1 MPDPNIDELNA
12 TTLFEIFP
20 KVVKDN
26 YFLGTPLLAYIRDH
40 CLVPFRGGSFMQNTF
55 LFQPMLGTAYQT
67 GDTFNIQ
74 KQQTL
79 AATRFDPKK
88 YEVSVPEFLEDIEI
102 TNRGPL
108 AVFSRVKS
116 DLQNAIMTLNAM
128 IAIDM
133 NNHGQASGRS
143 VVSNRISHINGWEEA
158 LNDGVTN
165 SYNGNITTYGGQLR
179 NGVIKKA
186 LNSVPV
192 WFGDQLGNAGMLA
205 YAGME
210 EMYQNAC
217 INSATPGGSGE
228 PDLGVSNKAGYA
240 FAKERMQVQQVFS
253 QERDPIWGMM
263 GFRFGSAMVLKDD
276 YFPSM
281 KYGYNDPFLGNYLT
295 QTPGVSPWT
304 SGPAPASASGLPA
317 NTAINPAEVFAF
329 FNTRSNGKEDDSKN
343 LLFRVS
349 DSALFGGGFTG
360 FKPAQDSTKVVG
372 QVLLGANME
381 FTSCRLHVY
390 GYGIG
395 S

>member
-20 KVVKDN
+20 RVVKDN
-26 YFLGTPLLAYIRDH
+26 YFLGTPLMAYIRDH
-40 CLVPFRGGSFMQNTF
+40 CLVPFRGGAFMQNTF
-55 LFQPMLGTAYQT
+55 LYQPMLGSAYET
-67 GDTFNIQ
+67 GNTFNIQ

-116 DLQNAIMTLNAM
+116 DLQNAIMTLNAIVA
-128 IAIDM
+128 IAM
-133 NNHGQASGRS
+133 NQHGQASGGL
-143 VVSNRISHINGWEEA
+143 VTTNRVAQINGWEEA

-165 SYNGNITTYGGQLR
+165 SYAGNIFTTYGGQLR
-179 NGVIKKA
+179 NGIIKAA
-186 LNSVPV
+186 LNSIPI
-192 WFGDQLGNAGMLA
+192 WMGDAFGNAGMLT
-205 YAGME
+205 YAGLE
-210 EMYQNAC
+210 EMYQNAS

-228 PDLGVSNKAGYA
+228 PDLGVCNKAAYA
-240 FAKERMQVQQVFS
+240 YAKERMQVQQRFA

-263 GFRFGSAMVLKDD
+263 GWRFNSAMILKDD
-276 YFPSM
+276 YFPSL
-281 KYGYNDPFLGNYLT
+281 KYGKNDPFLGNYLT
-295 QTPGVSPWT
+295 APFT
-304 SGPAPASASGLPA
+304 SGSAPASQSNLPA
-317 NTAINPAEVFAF
+317 NTTVNPAEVFAF
-329 FNTRSNGKEDDSKN
+329 FNTRSSGRDDDSKN
-343 LLFRVS
+343 FLFRVS

-372 QVLLGANME
+372 QVLLGCNTQ
-381 FTSCRLHVY
+381 FPSCRLHNHA
-390 GYGIG
+390 YGIG